1 MKERY
6 TERPERTWLELLNE
20 KPGAE
25 CVLHFAE
32 NITEVQETDEEGIL
46 HTEYEAD
53 HYQVTTG
60 YREGILEAVTANR
73 AVWLEAAIAGDTAAE
88 NKTLKTRVRE
98 LEEAAE
104 STDEI
109 VNDIL
114 IAMLEGE
121 V

>member
-25 CVLHFAE
+25 CILHFIE
-32 NITEVQETDEEGIL
+32 NIEDIQENNEEGIL
-46 HTEYEAD
+46 RTSYEAD
-53 HYQVTTG
+53 HYQLSTG
-60 YREGILEAVTANR
+60 YREGILETATENR
-73 AVWLEAAIAGDTAAE
+73 AVWLEAAKAADVAAE

-98 LEEAAE
+98 LEVI
-104 STDEI
+104 TD
-109 VNDIL
+109 DIL
-114 IAMLEGE
+114 ISMLE